1 MKPMKKLDPDQHP
14 MQCGFTVYLAGRFY
28 DEVFFDSDMSDY
40 EVKQSLINH
49 DGYPPTIRVYKTK

>member
-1 MKPMKKLDPDQHP
+1 MIKLPKHDNGAPATL
-14 MQCGFTVYLAGRFY
+14 CGFTVYLAGRFY
-28 DEVFFDSDMSDY
+28 DEVFFNSDMSDY